1 MACQARV
8 GPFRSELD
16 VPTTGAR
23 GSASAPAAR
32 IVIADTTGAYDGRDL
47 ALRPLG
53 GTEASVIQLAEA
65 LARRGHDVVCCTRTA
80 DRVDHKGVRWMPLGT
95 GGLDGGDLFVAVQHP
110 ELMGLARRPRRLA
123 LWVLWP
129 PGSLRRGRRAA
140 RLWWHRPRPVF
151 VSEFQARN
159 YPAWLPGSRAPL
171 VIPFGLPDAV
181 RRRAPL
187 AAPPPPRAVFASN
200 PQRDLRWLLG
210 LWARAILPAVPGAEL
225 HLYGIRDYAYRYGE
239 PWEETEQRLG
249 QFVPDDFPAAARASL
264 RPHPPAGRDELWEA
278 MRAARV
284 MLYGGHRVEAFCLA
298 VAEAQALGV
307 PAVVRPIAVMPERV
321 RDGVTGFVALD
332 GDAFARRAV
341 ALLTDDTLWGAQHE
355 AALRLQ
361 QGWSWDQMAERF
373 EAEVVLAEG
382 AAPADGR
389 RGRRHDWVGDR

>member
-1 MACQARV
+1 
-8 GPFRSELD
+8 
-16 VPTTGAR
+16 
-23 GSASAPAAR
+23 
-32 IVIADTTGAYDGRDL
+32 
-47 ALRPLG
+47 
-53 GTEASVIQLAEA
+53 
-65 LARRGHDVVCCTRTA
+65 
-80 DRVDHKGVRWMPLGT
+80 
-95 GGLDGGDLFVAVQHP
+95 
-110 ELMGLARRPRRLA
+110 
-123 LWVLWP
+123 
-129 PGSLRRGRRAA
+129 
-140 RLWWHRPRPVF
+140 
-151 VSEFQARN
+151 
-159 YPAWLPGSRAPL
+159 
-171 VIPFGLPDAV
+171 
-181 RRRAPL
+181 
-187 AAPPPPRAVFASN
+187 
-200 PQRDLRWLLG
+200 
-210 LWARAILPAVPGAEL
+210 
-225 HLYGIRDYAYRYGE
+225 
-239 PWEETEQRLG
+239 
-249 QFVPDDFPAAARASL
+249 
-264 RPHPPAGRDELWEA
+264 